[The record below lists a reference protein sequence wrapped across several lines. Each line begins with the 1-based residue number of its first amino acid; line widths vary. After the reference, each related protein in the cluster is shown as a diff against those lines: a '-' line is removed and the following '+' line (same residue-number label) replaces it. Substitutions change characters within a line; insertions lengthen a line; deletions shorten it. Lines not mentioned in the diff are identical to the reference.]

1 MGKKELLKQLIAGFQ
16 ALLPIEVYPREL
28 TLPLDSGKIITVPG
42 VRRCG
47 KSSLFLLTINQL
59 IRERIIAKEQILF
72 LNFDDERLHLNADN
86 LDEILQAYR
95 ELYPAIPLK
104 DVYMFFDE
112 VQMADDWQPFVRRVY
127 EQECRHIFLTGSNSR
142 MLSSEL
148 ATSLRGRTLQYEE
161 FPLSFNEF
169 CNFTDINT
177 NYYVPE
183 NRAKLVNAFKT
194 YLHGGGFPE
203 VVLAAPLYKDRILQE
218 YFFVMLYKDLVERY
232 EIKNP
237 EPIRYFIKRVMSN
250 LAKPTSIN
258 RIYNELKS
266 QGVSIGKNTLYD
278 VIVQTESVYLFFS
291 LTKYEPSLVKESTG
305 DKKYYCIDNGL
316 RSVLLNPHSED
327 NGKLLENAV
336 FLHLRRNLRI
346 QEELHYYKGK
356 KECDFV
362 VVEYDK
368 VTRLIQ
374 VSYQMGD
381 EETRKREFDR
391 IEQRYNSLKAM
402 VGEVQR
408 RPMVFSGELRGG
420 VWYAVGGKSFLA
432 QLFHDAGADYF
443 LKDDPRSGGVTLDF
457 ETVYNQAE
465 SADYWRIANSFAGEY
480 CYDALKAQDERYAD
494 FKAFKEKHV
503 IYCNMRQKPFYESM
517 PAEPEIVLADMIKV
531 FHPEILPDYEPVY
544 YDILKK

>member
-1 MGKKELLKQLIAGFQ
+1 MEKKELLKQLIAGFQ
-16 ALLPIEVYPREL
+16 ASLPVEVRPREFSI
-28 TLPLDSGKIITVPG
+28 PVDSGKIITVPG

-47 KSSLFLLTINQL
+47 KSSLFLLAINQL
-59 IRERIIAKEQILF
+59 IREQIVTKEQILF
-72 LNFDDERLHLNADN
+72 LNFDDERLKMNADN

-95 ELYPAIPLK
+95 ELYPAISLK

-169 CNFTDINT
+169 CDFTGIDT

-183 NRAKLVNAFKT
+183 NRAKLVNAFKV

-250 LAKPTSIN
+250 LTKPTSIN

-278 VIVQTESVYLFFS
+278 VIVQTESIYLFFS
-291 LTKYEPSLVKESTG
+291 LTKYEPSLVKENTG

-316 RSVLLNPHSED
+316 RSVLLNPQSED

-346 QEELHYYKGK
+346 QEGLHYYKGK

-362 VVEYDK
+362 VVEYDE

-374 VSYQMGD
+374 VSYQMND
-381 EETRKREFDR
+381 EETRRREVDGLLEAAQITGCRELTIITMEMEAKWNEQGMLIHVLPAWKWMLDKDR
-391 IEQRYNSLKAM
+391 
-402 VGEVQR
+402 
-408 RPMVFSGELRGG
+408 
-420 VWYAVGGKSFLA
+420 
-432 QLFHDAGADYF
+432 
-443 LKDDPRSGGVTLDF
+443 
-457 ETVYNQAE
+457 
-465 SADYWRIANSFAGEY
+465 
-480 CYDALKAQDERYAD
+480 
-494 FKAFKEKHV
+494 
-503 IYCNMRQKPFYESM
+503 
-517 PAEPEIVLADMIKV
+517 
-531 FHPEILPDYEPVY
+531 
-544 YDILKK
+544 

>member
-1 MGKKELLKQLIAGFQ
+1 M
-16 ALLPIEVYPREL
+16 RH
-28 TLPLDSGKIITVPG
+28 
-42 VRRCG
+42 
-47 KSSLFLLTINQL
+47 
-59 IRERIIAKEQILF
+59 ILS
-72 LNFDDERLHLNADN
+72 LHLNADN

-194 YLHGGGFPE
+194 YLHGGGPE

-381 EETRKREFDR
+381 EETRKREVDGLLEAAQATGCR
-391 IEQRYNSLKAM
+391 ELTIVTMEAEAEWKEQDMS
-402 VGEVQR
+402 
-408 RPMVFSGELRGG
+408 
-420 VWYAVGGKSFLA
+420 
-432 QLFHDAGADYF
+432 
-443 LKDDPRSGGVTLDF
+443 
-457 ETVYNQAE
+457 
-465 SADYWRIANSFAGEY
+465 I
-480 CYDALKAQDERYAD
+480 
-494 FKAFKEKHV
+494 HV
-503 IYCNMRQKPFYESM
+503 V
-517 PAEPEIVLADMIKV
+517 PAWKWMLS
-531 FHPEILPDYEPVY
+531 
-544 YDILKK
+544 

>member
-16 ALLPIEVYPREL
+16 ALLPIEVCPREL

-59 IRERIIAKEQILF
+59 IRERIIAKKQILF

-194 YLHGGGFPE
+194 YLHGGGGPE

-291 LTKYEPSLVKESTG
+291 LTKYEPSLVKESAG

-374 VSYQMGD
+374 VSYQIGD
-381 EETRKREFDR
+381 EETRKREVDGLLEAVQETGCR
-391 IEQRYNSLKAM
+391 ELTIVTMEAEAEWKEQDMS
-402 VGEVQR
+402 
-408 RPMVFSGELRGG
+408 
-420 VWYAVGGKSFLA
+420 
-432 QLFHDAGADYF
+432 
-443 LKDDPRSGGVTLDF
+443 
-457 ETVYNQAE
+457 
-465 SADYWRIANSFAGEY
+465 I
-480 CYDALKAQDERYAD
+480 
-494 FKAFKEKHV
+494 HV
-503 IYCNMRQKPFYESM
+503 V
-517 PAEPEIVLADMIKV
+517 PAWKWMLS
-531 FHPEILPDYEPVY
+531 
-544 YDILKK
+544 

>member
-16 ALLPIEVYPREL
+16 ALLPIEVCPREL

-59 IRERIIAKEQILF
+59 IRERIIAKKQILF

-194 YLHGGGFPE
+194 YLHGGGGPE

-374 VSYQMGD
+374 VSYQIGD
-381 EETRKREFDR
+381 EETRKREVDGLLEAAQETGCR
-391 IEQRYNSLKAM
+391 ELTIVTMEAEAEWKEQDMS
-402 VGEVQR
+402 
-408 RPMVFSGELRGG
+408 
-420 VWYAVGGKSFLA
+420 
-432 QLFHDAGADYF
+432 
-443 LKDDPRSGGVTLDF
+443 
-457 ETVYNQAE
+457 
-465 SADYWRIANSFAGEY
+465 I
-480 CYDALKAQDERYAD
+480 
-494 FKAFKEKHV
+494 HV
-503 IYCNMRQKPFYESM
+503 V
-517 PAEPEIVLADMIKV
+517 PAWKWMLS
-531 FHPEILPDYEPVY
+531 
-544 YDILKK
+544 

>member
-16 ALLPIEVYPREL
+16 ALLPIEVCPREL

-374 VSYQMGD
+374 VSYQIGD
-381 EETRKREFDR
+381 EETRKREVDGLLEAAQETGCR
-391 IEQRYNSLKAM
+391 ELTIVTMEAEAEWKEQDMS
-402 VGEVQR
+402 
-408 RPMVFSGELRGG
+408 
-420 VWYAVGGKSFLA
+420 
-432 QLFHDAGADYF
+432 
-443 LKDDPRSGGVTLDF
+443 
-457 ETVYNQAE
+457 
-465 SADYWRIANSFAGEY
+465 I
-480 CYDALKAQDERYAD
+480 
-494 FKAFKEKHV
+494 HV
-503 IYCNMRQKPFYESM
+503 V
-517 PAEPEIVLADMIKV
+517 PAWKWMLS
-531 FHPEILPDYEPVY
+531 
-544 YDILKK
+544 

>member
-16 ALLPIEVYPREL
+16 ALLPIEVCPREL

-47 KSSLFLLTINQL
+47 KSSLFLLAINQL

-374 VSYQMGD
+374 VSYQIGD
-381 EETRKREFDR
+381 EETRKREVDGLLEAAQETGCR
-391 IEQRYNSLKAM
+391 ELTIVTMEAEAEWKEQDMS
-402 VGEVQR
+402 
-408 RPMVFSGELRGG
+408 
-420 VWYAVGGKSFLA
+420 
-432 QLFHDAGADYF
+432 
-443 LKDDPRSGGVTLDF
+443 
-457 ETVYNQAE
+457 
-465 SADYWRIANSFAGEY
+465 I
-480 CYDALKAQDERYAD
+480 
-494 FKAFKEKHV
+494 HV
-503 IYCNMRQKPFYESM
+503 V
-517 PAEPEIVLADMIKV
+517 PAWKWMLS
-531 FHPEILPDYEPVY
+531 
-544 YDILKK
+544 

>member
-16 ALLPIEVYPREL
+16 ALLPIEVCPREL

-59 IRERIIAKEQILF
+59 IRERIIAKKQILF

-374 VSYQMGD
+374 VSYQIGD
-381 EETRKREFDR
+381 EETRKREVDGLLEAAQETGCR
-391 IEQRYNSLKAM
+391 ELTIVTMEAEAEWKEQDMS
-402 VGEVQR
+402 
-408 RPMVFSGELRGG
+408 
-420 VWYAVGGKSFLA
+420 
-432 QLFHDAGADYF
+432 
-443 LKDDPRSGGVTLDF
+443 
-457 ETVYNQAE
+457 
-465 SADYWRIANSFAGEY
+465 I
-480 CYDALKAQDERYAD
+480 
-494 FKAFKEKHV
+494 HV
-503 IYCNMRQKPFYESM
+503 V
-517 PAEPEIVLADMIKV
+517 PAWKWMLS
-531 FHPEILPDYEPVY
+531 
-544 YDILKK
+544 

>member
-316 RSVLLNPHSED
+316 RSVLLNPQSED

-336 FLHLRRNLRI
+336 YFYLRRNLPV
-346 QEELHYYKGK
+346 QGSLHYYKGK
-356 KECDFV
+356 
-362 VVEYDK
+362 
-368 VTRLIQ
+368 
-374 VSYQMGD
+374 
-381 EETRKREFDR
+381 
-391 IEQRYNSLKAM
+391 N
-402 VGEVQR
+402 
-408 RPMVFSGELRGG
+408 
-420 VWYAVGGKSFLA
+420 
-432 QLFHDAGADYF
+432 
-443 LKDDPRSGGVTLDF
+443 
-457 ETVYNQAE
+457 
-465 SADYWRIANSFAGEY
+465 AGEY
-480 CYDALKAQDERYAD
+480 TIHVLPVWKWMLKTLSLSPKQ
-494 FKAFKEKHV
+494 
-503 IYCNMRQKPFYESM
+503 
-517 PAEPEIVLADMIKV
+517 
-531 FHPEILPDYEPVY
+531 
-544 YDILKK
+544 